1 MSLSTVNQANAQQS
15 DGNEQHNN
23 NDVLDLTT
31 REVVQET
38 SVDSGVGGNV
48 SSDVSFL
55 KQVRSARFKKTQKYG
70 ILILTCIM

>member
-1 MSLSTVNQANAQQS
+1 VSLSTVNQANAQQS

-55 KQVRSARFKKTQKYG
+55 KTGEIST
-70 ILILTCIM
+70 L